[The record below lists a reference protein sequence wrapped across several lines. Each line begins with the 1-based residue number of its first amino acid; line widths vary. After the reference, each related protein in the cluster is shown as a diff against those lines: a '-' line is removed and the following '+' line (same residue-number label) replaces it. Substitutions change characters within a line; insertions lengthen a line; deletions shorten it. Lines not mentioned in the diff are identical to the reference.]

1 MTVPPLAPAN
11 LPDASEGDVCSSGS
25 SNILPTKCGF
35 KISKMEINNL

>member
-11 LPDASEGDVCSSGS
+11 LPDASEGDVCSGS
-25 SNILPTKCGF
+25 SNILPTKRGF